1 MKVRQIAIFLVAVL
15 LLTAM
20 PVSAAETVSSSNV
33 WKEFYVSVNGNDANP
48 GTKEAPFATVAKA
61 KQAVREVNGSMQG
74 DIVVNIAEG
83 TYFLDST
90 LYFEPEDSGKN
101 GYQVIYK
108 GEDGKMPTISGGK
121 RVSGFT
127 PSAKYPGVYETKIE
141 GVDKIN
147 AIYVNGARRYMAKA
161 GTYMKGLK
169 KPDKY
174 NTQEWYDAHPND
186 ARDNAYNWYDVNTRY
201 EYDGMYMSKE
211 DIGFYENEEDVYFV
225 WNEGWKSYYIPVEDI
240 MPDPENSEQ
249 VIVRMMSG
257 LWDRAQNS
265 NKSMANNPRPEKEF
279 MVMNA
284 MELLDIPGEF
294 YFNRKTDILY
304 YMPYE
309 SEDMSSADVI
319 IPNVEYL
326 MLIDG
331 RGVDNKVENITFTGL
346 KFSHNLWTDFQL
358 GFLSTQG
365 TTTSPTNGSMFSSY
379 TPQSTGSY
387 ATIPCAV
394 MASMTNNVDFYGNH
408 FDGISGG
415 ALDLYNGITN
425 SDVVGNAFSDIGEG
439 AIFLGSTAHSDAVLG
454 TDGVSDAPPADA
466 GEIVLNKLLKNKVY
480 VSNYGAI
487 RAGMNV
493 LSGSYKTLDTT
504 PEKKETWLGE
514 YRYDSAW
521 ISEPEAV
528 ARGEKTWVMWDY
540 LKPYTIS
547 KITLAFD
554 PDDVTPEQKS
564 NFEILVSNDKEFKE
578 GNYKVVATQNGP
590 AAEVAEYTVD
600 VDGKYQYV
608 MVRTLGATQF
618 GISKMWTFSPDI
630 KPFAKYERCK
640 NNNIINNYINRYGVD
655 VPRATGIIAY
665 YTENTNI
672 LHNDVTNG
680 GYTGIAFGWGWSNK
694 STGSRN
700 VDCSYNYVHDT
711 SLRMH
716 DGGGIYTLSRNENS
730 RITNNYIDGVGVGFR
745 GIYSDEGTADIYYTQ
760 NVQEN
765 VNQLFSPYRA
775 GIIENTYVENYAP
788 HTVMGLY
795 DEAHTYNKIED
806 PITYVVTNPP
816 KEVYAIKE
824 RAGLEDEYEHIKGWV
839 KDAENNLHDVYES
852 YIYALNA
859 QSQRVTGAT
868 GEANGII
875 SNSVFGSGLGQVP
888 LKYKSALETA
898 VKEVSTTSGN
908 RQIEKLIILESLIR
922 EAKTNMNRYNLA
934 DTIAL
939 SKETLAEAKPATEQ
953 DKSMGL
959 FPAQAIET
967 FKAELAKIEAK
978 AQACANEEAEF
989 AVLLDLEKAYNEF
1002 MSTKFSADIAGIWAE
1017 GVVDTIVDND
1027 AATVK
1032 LLLAPRT
1039 DMTKMKLQIFPEG
1052 GAEIAVVL
1060 KKTYNMTRKL
1070 TLPMYCAGNDEYKT
1084 WTITAEYAGSSDA
1097 GESLL
1102 SANWYT
1108 KANKRDA
1115 VIKSSTST
1123 ILTANPYT
1131 YMTDYLGADKDGLS
1145 FTFVP
1150 MSANDINDFTF
1161 IVGADNFQ
1169 NLDSKSS
1176 EPLNDRCEIVFNDT
1190 ELSVYTVKEGKKT
1203 LISTVDTS
1211 LAYNKENTFGYTI
1224 KKINGSTQLVINVN
1238 NEVVFSKVMS
1248 LPTDGA
1254 YFGCYTD
1261 KVDIKLY

>member
-15 LLTAM
+15 LLTVM
-20 PVSAAETVSSSNV
+20 PFSASAAPTSNNV
-33 WKEFYVSVNGNDANP
+33 WKEFYVAASGNDANP
-48 GTKEAPFATVAKA
+48 GTKEAPFATIAKA
-61 KQAVREVNGSMQG
+61 KAAVREVNGGMQG
-74 DIVVNIAEG
+74 DIVVNIGSG

-121 RVSGFT
+121 KVSGFM
-127 PSAKYPGVYETKIE
+127 PSAKYPGVYETKIDN
-141 GVDKIN
+141 VDKIN

-169 KPDKY
+169 KPEKY
-174 NTQEWYDAHPND
+174 NTQEWYDNHPED
-186 ARDNAYNWYDVNTRY
+186 PRDNAYNWNDLNTRY

-211 DIGFYENEEDVYFV
+211 DIGFYENEEDIYFV
-225 WNEGWKSYYIPVEDI
+225 WNEGWKSYYIPVQDI
-240 MPDPENSEQ
+240 MPDPDNQEN
-249 VIVRMMSG
+249 VIVRMMDG
-257 LWDRAQNS
+257 IWDRAQNS
-265 NKSMANNPRPEKEF
+265 NKSMNNNPRPEKEF

-309 SEDMSSADVI
+309 HEDMSSAEVI
-319 IPNVEYL
+319 VPNVEFL
-326 MLIDG
+326 MLLDG

-365 TTTSPTNGSMFSSY
+365 TTTGSTNGSMFSSY
-379 TPQSTGSY
+379 TPQTTGSY

-394 MASMTNNVDFYGNH
+394 MASMTDNVDFYGNH

-439 AIFLGSTAHSDAVLG
+439 AIFLGSTAHSDGVLG
-454 TDGVSDAPPADA
+454 VDGVSDEPPADA
-466 GEIVLNKLLKNKVY
+466 GEVVLNKLLKNKVY
-480 VSNYGAI
+480 VSDYGTTRGA
-487 RAGMNV
+487 MNV
-493 LSGSYKTLDTT
+493 LSGSVKALDTT

-514 YRYDSAW
+514 HRYDSAW
-521 ISEPEAV
+521 VSTPEAA
-528 ARGEKTWVMWDY
+528 ARGEKAWVMWDY

-547 KITLAFD
+547 KITLAFASNS
-554 PDDVTPEQKS
+554 VTPEQKS
-564 NFEILVSNDKEFKE
+564 NYEILVSNDKEFKE

-590 AAEVAEYTVD
+590 APEIAEYTVESD
-600 VDGKYQYV
+600 EKYQYV
-608 MVRTLGATQF
+608 MVRTLGATQL
-618 GISKMWTFSPDI
+618 GVSKMWTFTSDF
-630 KPFAKYERCK
+630 KPYAKYQRCK
-640 NNNIINNYINRYGVD
+640 DNNIVNNYINRYGVD
-655 VPRATGIIAY
+655 IPRATGIIAY

-694 STGSRN
+694 ATGSRN

-730 RITNNYIDGVGVGFR
+730 KITNNYIDGVGVGFR
-745 GIYSDEGTADIYYTQ
+745 GIYSDEGTADILYTK

-795 DEAHTYNKIED
+795 DEAHTYNDIED

-816 KEVYAIKE
+816 KEVYAVKE
-824 RAGLEDEYEHIKGWV
+824 RAGLEDEYEYIKGWV

-852 YIYALNA
+852 YIYALNGQA
-859 QSQRVTGAT
+859 GRVTGAT

-875 SNSVFGSGLGQVP
+875 TNSVFGSGLGQVP
-888 LKYKSALETA
+888 LSYKSALEKA
-898 VKEVSTTSGN
+898 VKEVSGTSGN
-908 RQIEKLIILESLIR
+908 RQIEKLIALEALIR
-922 EAKTNMNRYNLA
+922 ETKTHLNRYNLK

-939 SKETLAEAKPATEQ
+939 AKKTIEEAHPATEQ

-959 FPAQAIET
+959 FPAEAIET
-967 FKAELAKIEAK
+967 FKKELVAAETK
-978 AQACANEEAEF
+978 AAACPDEESEF
-989 AVLLDLEKAYNEF
+989 AVLLELEAAYNKF
-1002 MSTKFSADIAGIWAE
+1002 MGTKFSADIAGIWAE
-1017 GVVDTIVDND
+1017 GVEDTIVDAD

-1052 GAEIAVVL
+1052 GAEIAVIM
-1060 KKTYNMTRKL
+1060 KKSYNMKRKL

-1084 WTITAEYAGSSDA
+1084 WTITAEYAGSDGEGKSITDA
-1097 GESLL
+1097 D
-1102 SANWYT
+1102 WYT

-1115 VIKSSTST
+1115 VIKASNYT

-1131 YMTDYLGADKDGLS
+1131 YMTDYVSADGKGIE
-1145 FTFVP
+1145 FKFVP
-1150 MSANDINDFTF
+1150 MTANDKNDFTF
-1161 IVGADNFQ
+1161 IVGADNF
-1169 NLDSKSS
+1169 NNMDTKSA
-1176 EPLNDRCEIVFNDT
+1176 EALNDRCEIVFNDT
-1190 ELSVYTVKEGKKT
+1190 EASIYTIKGGSKKLVT
-1203 LISTVDTS
+1203 TVDTA
-1211 LAYNKENTFGYTI
+1211 LEYNKENTFSY
-1224 KKINGSTQLVINVN
+1224 KIQKLNNSTHLVLTLNG
-1238 NEVVFSKVMS
+1238 EVFLSKVID
-1248 LPTDGA
+1248 LPTSNV
-1254 YFGCYTD
+1254 YFGCTTD

>member
-1 MKVRQIAIFLVAVL
+1 MKVRQIAIFLIAVL

-20 PVSAAETVSSSNV
+20 PVSASATVASSNV
-33 WKEFYVSVNGNDANP
+33 WKEFYVAENGNDANP
-48 GTKEAPFATVAKA
+48 GTKEAPFATIAKA
-61 KQAVREVNGSMQG
+61 KQAVKEVNQSMQG
-74 DIVVNIAEG
+74 DIIVNIASG
-83 TYFLDST
+83 TYFLDQT

-121 RVSGFT
+121 KVSGFS
-127 PSAKYPGVYETKIE
+127 PSAKYPGVYETKID

-161 GTYMKGLK
+161 GTYMKGLR
-169 KPDKY
+169 KPAKY
-174 NTQEWYDAHPND
+174 DNKEWYDAHPND
-186 ARDNAYNWYDVNTRY
+186 SVDNHYNWYDPETRY
-201 EYDGMYMSKE
+201 TYDGMYMSKE

-240 MPDPENSEQ
+240 MPDPDNQEQ

-257 LWDRAQNS
+257 LWDRIQNS
-265 NKSMANNPRPEKEF
+265 NKSMNNNPRPEKEF

-284 MELLDIPGEF
+284 MELLDLPGEF

-309 SEDMSSADVI
+309 NEDMASAEVI
-319 IPNVEYL
+319 IPNVEFL

-331 RGVDNKVENITFTGL
+331 RGINDKVENITFTGL

-365 TTTSPTNGSMFSSY
+365 TTTSPTNGSMYSSY

-439 AIFLGSTAHSDAVLG
+439 AIFLGSTAHSDAVVG
-454 TDGVSDAPPADA
+454 QDGVSDEPPADA
-466 GEIVLNKLLKNKVY
+466 GEVVLNKLLKSKVY
-480 VSNYGAI
+480 VSDFGAT
-487 RAGMNV
+487 RGGLNA
-493 LSGSYKTLDTT
+493 LSGSIKALDTT

-521 ISEPEAV
+521 ISSPEV
-528 ARGEKTWVMWDY
+528 ASRGEKSWVMWDY

-547 KITLAFD
+547 KIALAFD
-554 PDDVTPEQKS
+554 PDDVAPEQKS
-564 NFEILVSNDKEFKE
+564 NFEILVSNDKEFSE

-590 AAEVAEYTVD
+590 ADEIAEYAVNSD
-600 VDGKYQYV
+600 EKYQYV
-608 MVRTLGATQF
+608 MVRTLGATQL
-618 GISKMWTFSPDI
+618 GISKMWTFTPDF
-630 KPFAKYERCK
+630 KPYAKYQRCK
-640 NNNIINNYINRYGVD
+640 DNNIENNYINRYGVD
-655 VPRATGIIAY
+655 IPRATGIIAY

-730 RITNNYIDGVGVGFR
+730 KITNNYIDGVGVGYR
-745 GIYSDEGTADIYYTQ
+745 GIYSDEGTADILYTK

-795 DEAHTYNKIED
+795 DQAYEYNKIED

-816 KEVYAIKE
+816 KEVYAVKE

-839 KDAENNLHDVYES
+839 RNAENNLHDVYES
-852 YIYALNA
+852 YIYALNG
-859 QSQRVTGAT
+859 QSGRVAGST

-875 SNSVFGSGLGQVP
+875 TNSVFGSGLGQVP
-888 LKYKSALETA
+888 LSYKSALETA
-898 VKEVSTTSGN
+898 VKEVSETSGN
-908 RQIEKLIILESLIR
+908 RQIEKLIILEALIR
-922 EAKTNMNRYNLA
+922 EAKTSLNRYNLS

-939 SKETLAEAKPATEQ
+939 AKKTLEEARPATDS

-959 FPAQAIET
+959 FPAKAIET
-967 FKAELAKIEAK
+967 FKAALAKVETK
-978 AQACANEEAEF
+978 AAACKDEESEF
-989 AVLLDLEKAYNEF
+989 AVLLELEKAYNEF
-1002 MSTKFSADIAGIWAE
+1002 MTTKFSADIAGIWAE
-1017 GVVDTIVDND
+1017 GVTGTVVDAD

-1039 DMTKMKLQIFPEG
+1039 DMTKMKLEIFPEG
-1052 GAEIAVVL
+1052 GAEVAVVL
-1060 KKTYNMTRKL
+1060 KKTYNMKRKL
-1070 TLPMYCAGNDEYKT
+1070 TIPMYCEGNDEYKT
-1084 WTITAEYAGSSDA
+1084 WTITAEYAGAEGAATSILNAD
-1097 GESLL
+1097 
-1102 SANWYT
+1102 WYT
-1108 KANKRDA
+1108 KANKKDA
-1115 VIKSSTST
+1115 VVKASTYT
-1123 ILTANPYT
+1123 ILSANPYT
-1131 YMTDYLGADKDGLS
+1131 YMTDYLDADGNGLS
-1145 FTFVP
+1145 FKFVP
-1150 MSANDINDFTF
+1150 MTANTINDFTF

-1169 NLDSKSS
+1169 NMDSKAAAA
-1176 EPLNDRCEIVFNDT
+1176 LNDRCEIVFNDT
-1190 ELSVYTVKEGKKT
+1190 EMSVYTVKEGKKT
-1203 LISTVDTS
+1203 LISTIDTA
-1211 LAYNKENTFGYTI
+1211 LEYNKENTFSYTI
-1224 KKINGSTQLVINVN
+1224 KKVNQSTSLVINVN
-1238 NEVVFSKVMS
+1238 GETVFSKVMS

>member
-1 MKVRQIAIFLVAVL
+1 MKVRQIAIFLIAVL

-33 WKEFYVSVNGNDANP
+33 WKEFYVSASGNDANP
-48 GTKEAPFATVAKA
+48 GTKEAPFATIAKA
-61 KQAVREVNGSMQG
+61 KEAVREVNESMQG
-74 DIVVNIAEG
+74 DIVVNIAGG

-121 RVSGFT
+121 KVEGFT
-127 PSAKYPGVYETKIE
+127 PSAKYPGVYETKIDD
-141 GVDKIN
+141 VDKIN

-169 KPDKY
+169 KPEKY
-174 NTQEWYDAHPND
+174 NTQEWYDAHPGD

-240 MPDPENSEQ
+240 MPDPENSDQ

-265 NKSMANNPRPEKEF
+265 NKSMNNNPRPEKEF

-284 MELLDIPGEF
+284 MELLDLPGEF

-309 SEDMSSADVI
+309 GEDMASAEVI
-319 IPNVEYL
+319 VPKVEYL
-326 MLIDG
+326 MMIDG
-331 RGVDNKVENITFTGL
+331 RGREDKVENITFTGL
-346 KFSHNLWTDFQL
+346 KFSHNLWDDFQL
-358 GFLSTQG
+358 GFISTQG
-365 TTTSPTNGSMFSSY
+365 TTTGSTNGTMYSSY
-379 TPQSTGSY
+379 YPQSTGSY
-387 ATIPCAV
+387 GLIPCAV
-394 MASMTNNVDFYGNH
+394 MAQMADNIDFYGNH

-415 ALDLYNGITN
+415 ALDLNNGITN
-425 SDVVGNAFSDIGEG
+425 SDVTGNAFSDIGEG
-439 AIFLGSTAHSDAVLG
+439 AIFLGNSAHADAVIG
-454 TDGVSDAPPADA
+454 ADGVSDEPPADS
-466 GEIVLNKLLKNKVY
+466 GEIVLDKMLKHKVY
-480 VSNYGAI
+480 TSNYGAT
-487 RAGMNV
+487 RSGYNV
-493 LSGSYKTLDTT
+493 LSGSIKALDTT
-504 PEKKETWLGE
+504 SEKTETWLSE

-521 ISEPEAV
+521 VSAPEAA
-528 ARGEKTWVMWDY
+528 ARGEKTWVMSDY
-540 LKPYTIS
+540 LKPYTIT
-547 KITLAFD
+547 KIALAFAD
-554 PDDVTPEQKS
+554 SLTPEQKS

-590 AAEVAEYTVD
+590 ASEIAEYEVNA
-600 VDGKYQYV
+600 DGKYRYV
-608 MVRTLGATQF
+608 MIRTLGATEL
-618 GISKMWTFSPDI
+618 GISKIWTFSSDI
-630 KPFAKYERCK
+630 KPYAKYERCK
-640 NNNIINNYINRYGVD
+640 NNNITNNYINRYGVD
-655 VPRATGIIAY
+655 IPRATGIIAY

-680 GYTGIAFGWGWSNK
+680 GYTGIAFGWGWGNK

-700 VDCSYNYVHDT
+700 IDCSYNYVHDT

-745 GIYSDEGTADIYYTQ
+745 GIYSDEGTADILYTK

-788 HTVMGLY
+788 HTEMGLY
-795 DEAHTYNKIED
+795 DDAHVYNKIED

-824 RAGLEDEYEHIKGWV
+824 RAGLEDEYEHIKDWV
-839 KDAENNLHDVYES
+839 RSAENNLHDVYES

-859 QSQRVTGAT
+859 QSQRVAGAT

-888 LKYKSALETA
+888 LSYKSALETA
-898 VKEVSTTSGN
+898 VKEVSATSGN
-908 RQIEKLIILESLIR
+908 RQIEKLITLEALIR
-922 EAKTNMNRYNLA
+922 EAKTNLNRYNLK

-939 SKETLAEAKPATEQ
+939 AKKTSEEAKPATDK

-959 FPAQAIET
+959 FPAKAIET
-967 FKAELAKIEAK
+967 FKAALAKIESRA
-978 AQACANEEAEF
+978 AACKDEEAEF
-989 AVLLDLEKAYNEF
+989 AVLLDLEEAYNEF

-1017 GVVDTIVDND
+1017 GVVDTVIDND

-1039 DMTKMKLQIFPEG
+1039 DMKKMKLQVFPEG
-1052 GAEIAVVL
+1052 GAEVAVVL
-1060 KKTYNMTRKL
+1060 KSSYNMSRKL
-1070 TLPMYCAGNDEYKT
+1070 TLPMYCSGNDEYKT
-1084 WTITAEYAGSSDA
+1084 WTITAEYAGSDDA
-1097 GESLL
+1097 GDSLAA
-1102 SANWYT
+1102 ANWYT
-1108 KANKRDA
+1108 KANKKDA
-1115 VIKSSTST
+1115 VIKSSTYT

-1131 YMTDYLGADKDGLS
+1131 YMTDYLNADKNGLS
-1145 FTFVP
+1145 FAFVP

-1161 IVGADNFQ
+1161 IVGADNFR
-1169 NLDSKSS
+1169 NLDSKSA
-1176 EPLNDRCEIVFNDT
+1176 EALNDRCEIVFNDS

-1203 LISTVDTS
+1203 LVDTVGTS
-1211 LAYNKENTFGYTI
+1211 LEYNKENTFSYTF
-1224 KKINGSTQLVINVN
+1224 KKINGSTQLVIDVN
-1238 NEVVFSKVMS
+1238 NEIVFSKVMS

-1254 YFGCYTD
+1254 YFGCNSD

>member
-1 MKVRQIAIFLVAVL
+1 MKVRQIAIFLIAVL

-33 WKEFYVSVNGNDANP
+33 WKEFYVSENGNDANP
-48 GTKEAPFATVAKA
+48 GTKEAPFATIAKA
-61 KQAVREVNGSMQG
+61 QQAVREVNAGMKG
-74 DIVVNIAEG
+74 DIVVNIADG
-83 TYFLDST
+83 DYYLDST

-108 GEDGKMPTISGGK
+108 GEDGKLPTISGGK
-121 RVSGFT
+121 KVSGFT
-127 PSAKYPGVYETKIE
+127 PSSEYPGVYEVKVE
-141 GVDKIN
+141 GTDKIN
-147 AIYVNGARRYMAKA
+147 ALYVNGVRRYMAKA
-161 GTYMKGLK
+161 GTHMKGLK
-169 KPDKY
+169 KPEKY
-174 NTQEWYDAHPND
+174 DNKEWYDAHPND
-186 ARDNAYNWYDVNTRY
+186 SVDNHYNWYDPETRY
-201 EYDGMYMSKE
+201 TYDGMYMSKE
-211 DIGFYENEEDVYFV
+211 DIGFYENQKDIYFV
-225 WNEGWKSYYIPVEDI
+225 WNEGWKSYYVPVSEI
-240 MPDPENSEQ
+240 LPDPDNSEQ
-249 VIVRMMSG
+249 VIVRMMEG

-265 NKSMANNPRPEKEF
+265 NLSMSNHPRPEKEF
-279 MVMNA
+279 MIMNA
-284 MELLDIPGEF
+284 MELLDVPGEF
-294 YFNRKTDILY
+294 YFNRTTDILY

-309 SEDMSSADVI
+309 NEDMTSAEVVV
-319 IPNVEYL
+319 PNVEYL

-331 RGVDNKVENITFTGL
+331 RGINDKVENITFTGL

-365 TTTSPTNGSMFSSY
+365 TTTSSTNGSMFSSY

-439 AIFLGSTAHSDAVLG
+439 AIFLGSTAHSDGVLG
-454 TDGVSDAPPADA
+454 TDGVSDEPPADA

-480 VSNYGAI
+480 VSNYGAT

-493 LSGSYKTLDTT
+493 LSGSYSTLDKTD
-504 PEKKETWLGE
+504 EKKETWLGE

-521 ISEPEAV
+521 ISAPEAA

-578 GNYKVVATQNGP
+578 GNYKVVATQEGA

-600 VDGKYQYV
+600 LDEKYQYV

-640 NNNIINNYINRYGVD
+640 NNNIQNNYINRYGVD
-655 VPRATGIIAY
+655 IPRATGIIAY
-665 YTENTNI
+665 YTDTTKI
-672 LHNDVTNG
+672 QHNEVTNG
-680 GYTGIAFGWGWSNK
+680 GYTGIAFGWGWHNT

-700 VDCSYNYVHDT
+700 VDCSYNYIHDV

-730 RITNNYIDGVGVGFR
+730 YITDNYIDGVGVGYR
-745 GIYSDEGTADIYYTQ
+745 GIYSDEGTADITYTR

-795 DEAHTYNKIED
+795 DAAYDYNKIED
-806 PITYVVTNPP
+806 PIVYTVTNPT

-824 RAGLEDEYEHIKGWV
+824 RAGLEDEYEHIKDWV
-839 KDAENNLHDVYES
+839 SDAENNLYDVYES
-852 YIYALNA
+852 YIYALNG
-859 QSQRVTGAT
+859 QDGRVSGST
-868 GEANGII
+868 GEANSII
-875 SNSVFGSGLGQVP
+875 SNSVFGSGLGEIP
-888 LKYKSALETA
+888 LTYKTELEAA
-898 VKEVSTTSGN
+898 VEEVLATSGN
-908 RQIEKLIILESLIR
+908 RQIEKLIALESLIR
-922 EAKTNMNRYNLA
+922 ETKTNMNRYSIEDTFALA
-934 DTIAL
+934 
-939 SKETLAEAKPATEQ
+939 KKTLEEARPATAT
-953 DKSMGL
+953 DTSMGL
-959 FPAQAIET
+959 FPPKAIDTFRSQIAKLET
-967 FKAELAKIEAK
+967 KKKAAT
-978 AQACANEEAEF
+978 CEEDEF
-989 AVLLDLEKAYNEF
+989 VILLDLEKAYNEF
-1002 MSTKFSADIAGIWAE
+1002 MKTKFSADIAGVWAE
-1017 GVVDTIVDND
+1017 GVKEAVIDSD

-1032 LLLAPRT
+1032 LILAPRT
-1039 DMTKMKLQIFPEG
+1039 DATKMKLEIFPEG
-1052 GAEIAVVL
+1052 GAEVAIVL
-1060 KKTYNMTRKL
+1060 KKSYNMTREL
-1070 TLPMYCAGNDEYKT
+1070 AVPMYCAGNDQYKK
-1084 WTITAEYAGSSDA
+1084 WTITAEFESGSEETSILD
-1097 GESLL
+1097 
-1102 SANWYT
+1102 ANWYT
-1108 KANKRDA
+1108 SANKGNA
-1115 VIKSSTST
+1115 VKKASTYT
-1123 ILTANPYT
+1123 ILSANPYT
-1131 YMTDYLGADKDGLS
+1131 YMTDYVAAHGTGFD
-1145 FTFVP
+1145 FRFVP

-1161 IVGADNFQ
+1161 IVGADNFETM
-1169 NLDSKSS
+1169 DTKSANA
-1176 EPLNDRCEIVFNDT
+1176 LNDRCEITFSGT
-1190 ELSVYTVKEGKKT
+1190 EASIYTVKEGKKT
-1203 LISTVDTS
+1203 LIATVDTS
-1211 LAYNKENTFGYTI
+1211 LMYNKENTFSY
-1224 KKINGSTQLVINVN
+1224 KLEKVNNSTQLILNVN
-1238 NEVVFSKVMS
+1238 GEIIFSKVMD
-1248 LPTDGA
+1248 LPTSNT